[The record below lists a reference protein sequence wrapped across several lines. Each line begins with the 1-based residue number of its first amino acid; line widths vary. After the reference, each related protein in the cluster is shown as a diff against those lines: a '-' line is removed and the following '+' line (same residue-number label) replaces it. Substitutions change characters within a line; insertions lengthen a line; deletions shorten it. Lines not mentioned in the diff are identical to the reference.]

1 MDPSFLKLLTLIA
14 LVAIV
19 LRLGV
24 VVHRRSGADKAIH
37 GGALSQMLNFL
48 SGLCFVAILPTVCLS
63 VLILHPEAVNFAGI
77 TWHPILFIVLSLGLG
92 SFVFALL
99 HAVFERAPF
108 QRAQQKADAMEARG
122 WTEQDAKTSG
132 L

>member
-1 MDPSFLKLLTLIA
+1 MEPSLIKPLTLLA

-19 LRLGV
+19 LRLGLL
-24 VVHRRSGADKAIH
+24 VHRRSGADKPIH

-63 VLILHPEAVNFAGI
+63 VLILHPEAVRFAGI
-77 TWHPILFIVLSLGLG
+77 TWHPILFIVLALGLG
-92 SFVFALL
+92 SFAFALL
-99 HAVFERAPF
+99 HAAFERAPL
-108 QRAQQKADAMEARG
+108 QRAQQAADAIKARG

>member
-1 MDPSFLKLLTLIA
+1 MEPSLIKPLTLLA
-14 LVAIV
+14 LAAIV
-19 LRLGV
+19 LRLGLL
-24 VVHRRSGADKAIH
+24 VHRRSGADKPIH

-63 VLILHPEAVNFAGI
+63 VLILHPEAVRFAGI
-77 TWHPILFIVLSLGLG
+77 TWHPILFIVLALGLG
-92 SFVFALL
+92 SFAFALL
-99 HAVFERAPF
+99 HAAFERAPL
-108 QRAQQKADAMEARG
+108 QRAQQEADAIKARG

>member
-1 MDPSFLKLLTLIA
+1 MDPSLIKLLTLIA

-19 LRLGV
+19 LRLGL
-24 VVHRRSGADKAIH
+24 VVHRRSGADKPIH
-37 GGALSQMLNFL
+37 GGALSQALNLL

-63 VLILHPEAVNFAGI
+63 VLILHPEAVSFAGI

-92 SFVFALL
+92 SFAFALL
-99 HAVFERAPF
+99 HAIFERAPLR
-108 QRAQQKADAMEARG
+108 RAEREAAASEARG

>member
-1 MDPSFLKLLTLIA
+1 MELSLIKPLTLLA
-14 LVAIV
+14 LAAIV
-19 LRLGV
+19 LRLGLL
-24 VVHRRSGADKAIH
+24 VHRRSDADKPIH

-63 VLILHPEAVNFAGI
+63 VLILHPEAVRFAGI
-77 TWHPILFIVLSLGLG
+77 TWHPILFIVLALGLG
-92 SFVFALL
+92 SFAFALL
-99 HAVFERAPF
+99 HAAFERAPL
-108 QRAQQKADAMEARG
+108 QRAQQEADAIKARG

>member
-1 MDPSFLKLLTLIA
+1 MDPSLVKPLTLIA

-19 LRLGV
+19 LRLGL
-24 VVHRRSGADKAIH
+24 VVHRRSGADKPIH
-37 GGALSQMLNFL
+37 GGALSQVMNFL

-63 VLILHPEAVNFAGI
+63 VLILHPEALRFAGI
-77 TWHPILFIVLSLGLG
+77 TWHPILFIVVALGLG

-99 HAVFERAPF
+99 HAIIERAPL
-108 QRAQQKADAMEARG
+108 QRAQQKTAAAEASG
-122 WTEQDAKTSG
+122 WTEADAKTSG

>member
-1 MDPSFLKLLTLIA
+1 MDPSLIKLLTLIA
-14 LVAIV
+14 LAVIV
-19 LRLGV
+19 LRLGLL
-24 VVHRRSGADKAIH
+24 VHRRSGADKPIH
-37 GGALSQMLNFL
+37 GGALSQALNLF

-63 VLILHPEAVNFAGI
+63 VLILHPEAVSFAGI

-92 SFVFALL
+92 SFAFALL
-99 HAVFERAPF
+99 HAIVERAPLR
-108 QRAQQKADAMEARG
+108 RAEREAAASEARG

>member
-1 MDPSFLKLLTLIA
+1 MEPSLIKPLTLLA

-19 LRLGV
+19 LRLGLL
-24 VVHRRSGADKAIH
+24 VHRRSDVDKPIH

-63 VLILHPEAVNFAGI
+63 VLILHPEALRFAGI
-77 TWHPILFIVLSLGLG
+77 TWHPILFIVLALGLG
-92 SFVFALL
+92 SFAFALL
-99 HAVFERAPF
+99 HAAFERAPL
-108 QRAQQKADAMEARG
+108 QRAQQAADAIKARG

>member
-1 MDPSFLKLLTLIA
+1 MDPSLVKPLTLLA
-14 LVAIV
+14 LVLIV
-19 LRLGV
+19 LRLGLL
-24 VVHRRSGADKAIH
+24 VHRRSRTDKAIH
-37 GGALSQMLNFL
+37 GGALSQALNFL

-63 VLILHPEAVNFAGI
+63 VLILHPDALRFAGLS
-77 TWHPILFIVLSLGLG
+77 WHPILFIVVSFGLG

-99 HAVFERAPF
+99 HALFERAPLL
-108 QRAQQKADAMEARG
+108 RAQQEADAAEARG

>member
-1 MDPSFLKLLTLIA
+1 MEPSLIKSLTLLA

-19 LRLGV
+19 LRLGLL
-24 VVHRRSGADKAIH
+24 VHRRSGADKPIH

-63 VLILHPEAVNFAGI
+63 VLILHPEAVSFAGI
-77 TWHPILFIVLSLGLG
+77 TWHPILFIVLALGLG
-92 SFVFALL
+92 SFAFALL
-99 HAVFERAPF
+99 HAAFERAPM
-108 QRAQQKADAMEARG
+108 QRAQQAADALKARG
-122 WTEQDAKTSG
+122 WTEEDAKTSG

>member
-1 MDPSFLKLLTLIA
+1 MEPTLIKQLAMIA

-19 LRLGV
+19 LRLGLL
-24 VVHRRSGADKAIH
+24 VHQRSRAQKPIH
-37 GGALSQMLNFL
+37 GGALSQALNLL
-48 SGLCFVAILPTVCLS
+48 SGMCFVAILPTVCFS
-63 VLILHPEAVNFAGI
+63 VLVLHPGAVAFASL

-92 SFVFALL
+92 SLGFALL
-99 HAVFERAPF
+99 HALVEYAPL
-108 QRAQQKADAMEARG
+108 QRAQRERAASEARG

>member
-1 MDPSFLKLLTLIA
+1 MDPSLIKLLTLIA

-19 LRLGV
+19 LRLGLL
-24 VVHRRSGADKAIH
+24 VHRRSGADKPIH
-37 GGALSQMLNFL
+37 GGALSQALNLL

-63 VLILHPEAVNFAGI
+63 VLILHPEALSFAGI

-92 SFVFALL
+92 SFAFALL
-99 HAVFERAPF
+99 HAIFERAPL
-108 QRAQQKADAMEARG
+108 QRAEREAATSEARG

>member
-1 MDPSFLKLLTLIA
+1 MDPSLLKPITQVA

-19 LRLGV
+19 LRLGWL
-24 VVHRRSGADKAIH
+24 VHQRSGASKAIH
-37 GGALSQMLNFL
+37 GGALSRLANFL

-63 VLILHPEAVNFAGI
+63 VLVLHPDAVSFAGV
-77 TWHPILFIVLSLGLG
+77 TWHPLLFTVLSLGLG

-99 HAVFERAPF
+99 HAVFERAPL
-108 QRAQQKADAMEARG
+108 QRAQQAAAAAEARG
-122 WTEQDAKTSG
+122 WTEEDAKTSG

>member
-1 MDPSFLKLLTLIA
+1 MDPSLIKPLTLLA
-14 LVAIV
+14 LAVIV
-19 LRLGV
+19 LRLGT
-24 VVHRRSGADKAIH
+24 VVHRRSGAESPIH
-37 GGALSQMLNFL
+37 GGALSQVLNLL

-92 SFVFALL
+92 SFAFALL
-99 HAVFERAPF
+99 HAVFERAPL
-108 QRAQQKADAMEARG
+108 QRAQQEADALDARG

>member
-1 MDPSFLKLLTLIA
+1 MDPSIVKQLVFVA

-19 LRLGV
+19 LRLGLL
-24 VVHRRSGADKAIH
+24 VHQRSGASNPIN
-37 GGALSQMLNFL
+37 GGALSQAFNLL
-48 SGLCFVAILPTVCLS
+48 SGMCFVAILPTVCLS
-63 VLILHPEAVNFAGI
+63 VLVLHPEALSFAGL

-99 HAVFERAPF
+99 HAIFERAPL
-108 QRAQQKADAMEARG
+108 QRAQREAAALAARG
-122 WTEQDAKTSG
+122 WTEEDAKTSG

>member
-1 MDPSFLKLLTLIA
+1 MDPLLIKPLTLIA

-19 LRLGV
+19 LRLGL
-24 VVHRRSGADKAIH
+24 VVHRRSGADRPIH
-37 GGALSQMLNFL
+37 GGALSQVLNFL

-63 VLILHPEAVNFAGI
+63 VLILHPEALSFAGI
-77 TWHPILFIVLSLGLG
+77 TWHPILFIVLFLGLG
-92 SFVFALL
+92 SFAFALL
-99 HAVFERAPF
+99 HAVVERAPL
-108 QRAQQKADAMEARG
+108 QRAQQDADALQARG

>member
-1 MDPSFLKLLTLIA
+1 MDPSLIKSLTLIA

-19 LRLGV
+19 LRLGLL
-24 VVHRRSGADKAIH
+24 VHQRSGANKPIH
-37 GGALSQMLNFL
+37 GGALSQGLNLL
-48 SGLCFVAILPTVCLS
+48 SGMCFVAILPTVCLS
-63 VLILHPEAVNFAGI
+63 ILILHPEAVTFAGL

-99 HAVFERAPF
+99 HAIVERAPL
-108 QRAQQKADAMEARG
+108 QRAQRETAALAARG
-122 WTEQDAKTSG
+122 WTEEDAKTSG